1 MKTLFI
7 ITSFIGLCVSIHF
20 KILNIKL
27 SNELKIKSDT
37 ISRLR
42 VEKYVRDNKMM
53 NVDVLI
59 QNEKIIKRVKNY
71 YFQN

>member
-7 ITSFIGLCVSIHF
+7 ITSFLGLCVSIHF
-20 KILNIKL
+20 KILNLKL
-27 SNELKIKSDT
+27 SNELKLKSDT

>member
-7 ITSFIGLCVSIHF
+7 ITSFLGLCVSIHF
-20 KILNIKL
+20 KILNLKL

>member
-7 ITSFIGLCVSIHF
+7 ITSFIGLSVSIHF
-20 KILNIKL
+20 KILNLKL

>member
-20 KILNIKL
+20 KILNLKL